1 MDRSITA
8 TTEPTRN
15 VREKLLGGKEV
26 VITGQHVTFYDGALI
41 SNRPTFPLQ
50 ELAEFDELDR
60 EY

>member
-1 MDRSITA
+1 M
-8 TTEPTRN
+8 
-15 VREKLLGGKEV
+15 REKLLGGKEV